1 MFNECHLI
9 KTQLNLTPNF
19 LFQDNPKSK
28 YYCKNELIYKRDFE
42 AIQKTHSHV
51 HVLSCLKTWGKDS
64 CSFLKQYI
72 MQRQQDNS
80 LVLWQYRVWEHFK
93 RFHMLLIHFYFI

>member
-1 MFNECHLI
+1 MVAKQQFFPIIGTQLGLIKCMTDFKNLFKIYSKRKNKKKIIFNECHLI

-19 LFQDNPKSK
+19 LFQNNPKSK

-51 HVLSCLKTWGKDS
+51 HVLSCLKT
-64 CSFLKQYI
+64 
-72 MQRQQDNS
+72 
-80 LVLWQYRVWEHFK
+80 
-93 RFHMLLIHFYFI
+93 